1 MRCDWRSLTYLHRE
15 TWSDSLS
22 FLDSSQL
29 TSPHTS
35 FALTLV
41 QSTDLPSESLQWP
54 QSPSLALSL
63 PLWMITSISS
73 LLTSLTPDL
82 VVISSRS
89 VSCLARFWD
98 PILLL
103 HRHHHSLSCL
113 LNLRNIFYS
122 GSTIKRKKQSQ
133 IILSSSSL
141 ILSLIII

>member
-35 FALTLV
+35 FVLTLV
-41 QSTDLPSESLQWP
+41 QSTVLPSESLQWP
-54 QSPSLALSL
+54 QSRSLALSL
-63 PLWMITSISS
+63 PLWMITSIST

-89 VSCLARFWD
+89 VSCSAQFWD

-103 HRHHHSLSCL
+103 HCHHHSLSCL
-113 LNLRNIFYS
+113 LNLRFIFYS

-141 ILSLIII
+141 FLSLIVI